1 MSVPEPVRAYVERPR
16 ILDRSGNDVQKV
28 LERLLA
34 IGGRRLGRA
43 ARM

>member
-1 MSVPEPVRAYVERPR
+1 MPVPEPVCANVERQG
-16 ILDRSGNDVQKV
+16 IFDRPGNHVQKV

-34 IGGRRLGRA
+34 IRGRRLGRA